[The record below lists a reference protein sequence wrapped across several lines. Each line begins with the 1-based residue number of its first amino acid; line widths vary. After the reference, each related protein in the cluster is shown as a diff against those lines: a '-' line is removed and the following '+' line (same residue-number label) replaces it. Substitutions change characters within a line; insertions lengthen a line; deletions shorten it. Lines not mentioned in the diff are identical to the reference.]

1 MSGEVLKRA
10 RYKTSVKDSGVAGVL
25 KMTEDKF
32 VFMPNDPTS
41 SARFDVE
48 FRFIKG
54 HKFSK
59 GGSNKPALL
68 NLTQDSEKGGGYI
81 FEFENYPDRE
91 VCREFVGKALAK
103 FSEASKAGSE
113 QSAVKLFDE
122 QLSTIEMERRI
133 KLLREDRHSVPE
145 EKFGVL
151 LLKGILP
158 LFGETI
164 IAMKLIDSGIA
175 SKVKWDCSELQKLH
189 KQFVLSGVLTEAEF
203 WATRKKLLDG
213 NTSRTSKQR
222 VGFKSAMIS
231 DLKPLTDGR
240 TNRVTFNLTPEI
252 IHQIFAE
259 KPAVHQAF
267 LNFVPNKMTEKDFWN
282 KYCRAEYLHCT
293 RNTVA
298 AAAEAAEDEELAVF
312 LKHDDILASEA
323 RRKIRR
329 VDPTLDMEAD
339 QGDDYM
345 HLPDH
350 GIFRD
355 GSKEIIDPQYEQYR
369 RTLSQDLNRHA
380 AVVLEGR
387 PIDVELEDTR
397 TVAEALA
404 KSKRVEAANE
414 KSDGSVTRE
423 RLERISRMTEIEDLQ
438 APRDLPFAA
447 LCIKDPRDY
456 FDSQQANALK
466 TLGDTLAGS
475 KQIKCSLSSQEAYG
489 SLRGFISEIK
499 SVGLSDPIVKPD
511 IALKV
516 LNGLTQNISSTKFH
530 LGKNPQ
536 ESVLDRLP
544 IITKEELLHH
554 WTSIQEL
561 LRHFWSSY
569 PITTTYL
576 YTKASRLKDAMSQ
589 IYPKL
594 QEIKESVQSDFRHQ
608 VSLLVQP
615 MLQRRRETLKRRR
628 RSEPQEGPGG
638 ERTMGSIGTDL
649 AVMERILELV
659 KPILEHSKTEQ
670 EADQDHH
677 QNQARAQHAHLT
689 STAHPVR
696 FPLVPGSRENC
707 SPLCGLVK
715 MGVLLAFSLSDLR
728 EVGWRRRV

>member
-32 VFMPNDPTS
+32 GFMPNDPTS

-133 KLLREDRHSVPE
+133 KLLRED
-145 EKFGVL
+145 
-151 LLKGILP
+151 
-158 LFGETI
+158 
-164 IAMKLIDSGIA
+164 
-175 SKVKWDCSELQKLH
+175 SELQKLH

-475 KQIKCSLSSQEAYG
+475 KQIKCSLSTQEAYG

-615 MLQRRRETLKRRR
+615 MLQALDAAFAHYDADQQKRSA
-628 RSEPQEGPGG
+628 RSG
-638 ERTMGSIGTDL
+638 ERPNGF
-649 AVMERILELV
+649 V
-659 KPILEHSKTEQ
+659 
-670 EADQDHH
+670 
-677 QNQARAQHAHLT
+677 
-689 STAHPVR
+689 
-696 FPLVPGSRENC
+696 
-707 SPLCGLVK
+707 
-715 MGVLLAFSLSDLR
+715 
-728 EVGWRRRV
+728 

>member
-133 KLLREDRHSVPE
+133 KLLRED
-145 EKFGVL
+145 
-151 LLKGILP
+151 
-158 LFGETI
+158 
-164 IAMKLIDSGIA
+164 
-175 SKVKWDCSELQKLH
+175 SELQKLH

-312 LKHDDILASEA
+312 LKHDDILANEA

-475 KQIKCSLSSQEAYG
+475 KQIKCSLSTQEAYG

-615 MLQRRRETLKRRR
+615 MLQ
-628 RSEPQEGPGG
+628 
-638 ERTMGSIGTDL
+638 
-649 AVMERILELV
+649 LV
-659 KPILEHSKTEQ
+659 
-670 EADQDHH
+670 
-677 QNQARAQHAHLT
+677 
-689 STAHPVR
+689 
-696 FPLVPGSRENC
+696 
-707 SPLCGLVK
+707 
-715 MGVLLAFSLSDLR
+715 
-728 EVGWRRRV
+728 

>member
-41 SARFDVE
+41 SARLDVE

-59 GGSNKPALL
+59 GGSNRPALL

-133 KLLREDRHSVPE
+133 KLLRED
-145 EKFGVL
+145 
-151 LLKGILP
+151 
-158 LFGETI
+158 
-164 IAMKLIDSGIA
+164 
-175 SKVKWDCSELQKLH
+175 SELQKLH

-475 KQIKCSLSSQEAYG
+475 KQIKCSLSTQEAYG

-615 MLQRRRETLKRRR
+615 MLQAL
-628 RSEPQEGPGG
+628 
-638 ERTMGSIGTDL
+638 D
-649 AVMERILELV
+649 AAFA
-659 KPILEHSKTEQ
+659 HYD
-670 EADQDHH
+670 ADQ
-677 QNQARAQHAHLT
+677 QKRSAR
-689 STAHPVR
+689 SGEIPNGFV
-696 FPLVPGSRENC
+696 
-707 SPLCGLVK
+707 
-715 MGVLLAFSLSDLR
+715 
-728 EVGWRRRV
+728 

>member
-1 MSGEVLKRA
+1 MSGEVVKRA

-41 SARFDVE
+41 SARLDVE

-59 GGSNKPALL
+59 GGSNRPALL

-133 KLLREDRHSVPE
+133 KLMRED
-145 EKFGVL
+145 
-151 LLKGILP
+151 
-158 LFGETI
+158 
-164 IAMKLIDSGIA
+164 
-175 SKVKWDCSELQKLH
+175 SELQKLH

-475 KQIKCSLSSQEAYG
+475 KQIKCSLSTQEAYG

-615 MLQRRRETLKRRR
+615 MLQAL
-628 RSEPQEGPGG
+628 
-638 ERTMGSIGTDL
+638 D
-649 AVMERILELV
+649 AAFA
-659 KPILEHSKTEQ
+659 HYD
-670 EADQDHH
+670 ADQ
-677 QNQARAQHAHLT
+677 QKRSAR
-689 STAHPVR
+689 SGEIPNGFV
-696 FPLVPGSRENC
+696 
-707 SPLCGLVK
+707 
-715 MGVLLAFSLSDLR
+715 
-728 EVGWRRRV
+728 

>member
-133 KLLREDRHSVPE
+133 KLLRED
-145 EKFGVL
+145 
-151 LLKGILP
+151 
-158 LFGETI
+158 
-164 IAMKLIDSGIA
+164 
-175 SKVKWDCSELQKLH
+175 SELQKLH

-312 LKHDDILASEA
+312 LKHDDILANEA

-475 KQIKCSLSSQEAYG
+475 KQIKCSLSTQEAYG

-615 MLQRRRETLKRRR
+615 MLQALDAAFAHYDADQQKRSA
-628 RSEPQEGPGG
+628 RSG
-638 ERTMGSIGTDL
+638 ERPNGF
-649 AVMERILELV
+649 V
-659 KPILEHSKTEQ
+659 
-670 EADQDHH
+670 
-677 QNQARAQHAHLT
+677 
-689 STAHPVR
+689 
-696 FPLVPGSRENC
+696 
-707 SPLCGLVK
+707 
-715 MGVLLAFSLSDLR
+715 
-728 EVGWRRRV
+728 

>member
-91 VCREFVGKALAK
+91 VCREFVGRALAK

-133 KLLREDRHSVPE
+133 KLLRED
-145 EKFGVL
+145 
-151 LLKGILP
+151 
-158 LFGETI
+158 
-164 IAMKLIDSGIA
+164 
-175 SKVKWDCSELQKLH
+175 SELQKLH

-475 KQIKCSLSSQEAYG
+475 KQIKCSLSTQEAYG

-615 MLQRRRETLKRRR
+615 MLQALDAAFAHYDADQQKRSA
-628 RSEPQEGPGG
+628 RSG
-638 ERTMGSIGTDL
+638 ERPNGF
-649 AVMERILELV
+649 V
-659 KPILEHSKTEQ
+659 
-670 EADQDHH
+670 
-677 QNQARAQHAHLT
+677 
-689 STAHPVR
+689 
-696 FPLVPGSRENC
+696 
-707 SPLCGLVK
+707 
-715 MGVLLAFSLSDLR
+715 
-728 EVGWRRRV
+728 

>member
-133 KLLREDRHSVPE
+133 KLLRED
-145 EKFGVL
+145 
-151 LLKGILP
+151 
-158 LFGETI
+158 
-164 IAMKLIDSGIA
+164 
-175 SKVKWDCSELQKLH
+175 SELQKLH

-615 MLQRRRETLKRRR
+615 MLQALDAAFAHYDADQQKRSA
-628 RSEPQEGPGG
+628 RSG
-638 ERTMGSIGTDL
+638 ERPNGF
-649 AVMERILELV
+649 V
-659 KPILEHSKTEQ
+659 
-670 EADQDHH
+670 
-677 QNQARAQHAHLT
+677 
-689 STAHPVR
+689 
-696 FPLVPGSRENC
+696 
-707 SPLCGLVK
+707 
-715 MGVLLAFSLSDLR
+715 
-728 EVGWRRRV
+728 